1 MQKFID
7 YLFYNNGGINRT
19 TDLISNDSKINYNLD
34 RLIGFR
40 LYDGMQSE
48 PWIYF
53 GKRLTL
59 AEIKKRH
66 ADNPNFTSL
75 IELME
80 TGNYP
85 AACLTRYNNYLMMQP
100 DDMTLDE
107 YFAKTMTEEATPN
120 VPYKYFLMNEGTK
133 YIKEEL
139 WPEWFSFVS
148 ANMDAGQ
155 QALIKAIIAVLTKMA
170 SKLPYDEIFESV
182 LKNDYQMNETFN
194 NLVIDAVFHYG
205 KNIEEYQPYFNDNQA
220 RKLLKTE

>member
-19 TDLISNDSKINYNLD
+19 TDLISNDSKINYNID

-40 LYDGMQSE
+40 LYDGMQSD

-59 AEIKKRH
+59 AEIKKRY

-107 YFAKTMTEEATPN
+107 YFAKNITEEAAPN

-205 KNIEEYQPYFNDNQA
+205 KNIEEYQPYFNENQA